1 MKSSVFKFIVFFV
14 SICLLQSCVSIAL
27 KSIGANVS
35 SAELRILKSKTKT
48 VCFIPMHHVGKK
60 AFYDDVHRITD
71 SLGRSGYVA
80 FYEGVDT
87 DVTDTLELELIK
99 RKWRKMLGFYLDKS
113 GYIDTTNQLFMGKY
127 KISKKYVN
135 QPVPLELISETSQPK
150 SVDVLLEDLI
160 DDFEKETEKVE
171 LDSCDINTPLDQS
184 YTSCNSIK
192 ETHPKNYE
200 VFKDKFILD
209 YRNQYLAKAIQDGTH
224 DKIIVV
230 YGKYH
235 FKGLL
240 KELKAID
247 STWQKGRVKS

>member
-1 MKSSVFKFIVFFV
+1 MKTFAFKFIVFFV
-14 SICLLQSCVSIAL
+14 SIGLLQSCVSIAL
-27 KSIGANVS
+27 KSIGANAS

-60 AFYDDVHRITD
+60 VFYEDVHRITD

-87 DVTDTLELELIK
+87 NITDTLELDFLK

-113 GYIDTTNQLFMGKY
+113 GFIDTTNQLFMGKY
-127 KISKKYVN
+127 KISKKYTN

-150 SVDVLLEDLI
+150 SVDVFLEDLI
-160 DDFEKETEKVE
+160 HDFEKKTNKIE
-171 LDSCDINTPLDQS
+171 LDSCDVNTPLNKS
-184 YTSCNSIK
+184 YKSCNSLK
-192 ETHPKNYE
+192 ETHPESYK
-200 VFKDKFILD
+200 VFNDEFILD
-209 YRNQYLAKAIQDGTH
+209 YRNQYLAKTIQDGSH
-224 DKIIVV
+224 DKVIVI
-230 YGKYH
+230 YGRYH

-247 STWQKGRVKS
+247 STWQKENLK